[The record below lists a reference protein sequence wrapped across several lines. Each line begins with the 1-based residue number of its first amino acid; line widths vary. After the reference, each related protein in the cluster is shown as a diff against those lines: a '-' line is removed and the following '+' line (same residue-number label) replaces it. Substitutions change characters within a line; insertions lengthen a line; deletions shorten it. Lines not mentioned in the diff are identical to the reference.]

1 MCPADYR
8 GSSPVDYLYV
18 YTVYIVVAFEWN
30 RNFENYIWMMQ
41 LVYCIQWM
49 EDSTLRLEL
58 HFSLRDVP
66 ISKLANIPITNTLS
80 KTTHTVIDTDII

>member
-1 MCPADYR
+1 
-8 GSSPVDYLYV
+8 
-18 YTVYIVVAFEWN
+18 
-30 RNFENYIWMMQ
+30 MMQ

-80 KTTHTVIDTDII
+80 KTTHTVIDTDIIQFIINYIISEGFAVSHPHYH